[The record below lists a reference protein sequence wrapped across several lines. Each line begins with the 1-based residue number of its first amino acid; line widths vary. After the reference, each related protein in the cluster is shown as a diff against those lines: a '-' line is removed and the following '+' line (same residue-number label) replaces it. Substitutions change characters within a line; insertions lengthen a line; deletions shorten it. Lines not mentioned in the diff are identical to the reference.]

1 MFRER
6 ERIEANV
13 RPLPIMLGKPLSMC
27 FRSND
32 AFYSSGAT
40 MALSERASEVKQESG
55 VVTCFSGRW

>member
-13 RPLPIMLGKPLSMC
+13 RPLPIMLGKPLSMV

-32 AFYSSGAT
+32 AYCSSGAT
-40 MALSERASEVKQESG
+40 TALSERASEVKTRIGSHDLLQ
-55 VVTCFSGRW
+55 